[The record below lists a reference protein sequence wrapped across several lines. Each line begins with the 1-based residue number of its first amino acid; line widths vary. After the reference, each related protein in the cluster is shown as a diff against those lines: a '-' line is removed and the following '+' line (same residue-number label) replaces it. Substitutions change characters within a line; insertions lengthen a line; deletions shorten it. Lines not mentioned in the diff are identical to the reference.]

1 MLRLRT
7 LGGLS
12 LWRGGDQVAAAGAP
26 GWALHFLAILALA
39 GDRTVGADDIL
50 ALLWPGQSRDDARR
64 ELGVALTAL
73 PQWLAGAHPVRSEG
87 DDYQLDAA
95 VISSDVHDFEFAAG
109 SGAPEDAARLYEG
122 EFLHGVTSPGK
133 SFDHWREREGARL
146 AQLAKWCR
154 DASRPRRSKVMLT
167 PGAQVGHGGRY
178 RIERE
183 LGAGGAA
190 TVYLA
195 HDSRHDRPVALK
207 VLRAEISETISPERF
222 EKEIRFVAQL
232 QHPHILPLF
241 DSGEIGNVLYSVMPY
256 VQGESV
262 RERLDRT
269 GKLPVDDAVRIAAE
283 IADALAYAHEHGV
296 LHRDV
301 KPENILLSDG
311 HALIADFGIAR
322 SVDAHHEGR
331 TTLPG
336 VVLGTA
342 AYMSPEQATG
352 EAELDGRTDVYAVG
366 AVLYEM
372 LTGAPPFAGETA
384 RRTMTRRLTEVPPR
398 VSKQGVRVPGAVDD
412 ILARALQP
420 LPENRM
426 MSREFASAL
435 SSVQRRL
442 TKQSPAGTPTRR
454 RVPIISVA
462 VVVLTALALLFAFRC
477 ARAQGAPRSTPDKS
491 LLQRVL
497 AAEDSRGK
505 DAGGVDLLLEA
516 ATGSDSVLQRAA
528 IRALGRL
535 HNLKF
540 AMSMLPTLD
549 APSPAIRAEGANAVA
564 QSVQGLPR
572 VPDVQDSSRSRRTVL
587 ITVQSA
593 LIEHLRSE
601 SNPAVMGVLARSLG
615 RLPFQDSTAARAAE
629 RAIVGVFTMTGAP
642 AEAFARLAA
651 GGAHDVAE
659 GLYSLARGRRTTGTP
674 SPEALDVLR
683 AAARYRADA
692 RVRRIG
698 LLGLAAAGALDSSTV
713 LGASRDADAQ
723 VRRLA
728 LAGVGTLAAA
738 VRADVVKRALA
749 DTSAMVRID
758 GIGAIR
764 ATRAPSIRAERGA
777 SNAPDCAAIVAA
789 THDRNPHV
797 VLAAIDGLALPCA
810 NAAVRNQALKA
821 IAGTLDAGA
830 SSRPIGHATWRA
842 PAHAIVALARVDSA
856 SAGAALPRFSA
867 HGNAHVREYAARAA
881 AELRDGSTLLRLAAD
896 ADHNVQD
903 AAIVGLSRVRTHDA
917 DSVYI
922 AALASGGY
930 QVVLAGAA
938 ALAGSTR
945 TEAVPAL
952 FDALDRLSAERRE
965 NSRDPRM
972 ALIARIGELGTPSNA
987 PRLERYLGDFDTT
1000 VAGRAADLLT
1010 KWTGRTVAPHAMPLP
1025 IRAEPLAG
1033 IFMSSGLQL
1042 QITMD
1047 KASGGGTIV
1056 VRLFADE
1063 APATVARIV
1072 RLAREHYYDG
1082 LTFHRVVANFVIQ
1095 GGSPDANEYMGDGP
1109 FMRDELG
1116 LRSHDRGTLGIST
1129 RGRDTGDGQLFVN
1142 LVDNP
1147 RLDHDY
1153 TVFGEIVSG
1162 LPVMDGILEGDV
1174 IARVEV
1180 RGLR

>member
-1 MLRLRT
+1 
-7 LGGLS
+7 
-12 LWRGGDQVAAAGAP
+12 LWRGGEQVPAAGAP
-26 GWALHFLAILALA
+26 DSALHLLAILSLA
-39 GDRTVGADDIL
+39 GDRTVAEDDVL
-50 ALLWPGQSRDDARR
+50 ALLWPDLPRDEARR
-64 ELGVALTAL
+64 ELGAVVSAL
-73 PQWLAGAHPVRSEG
+73 PEWLAGTQPVRDESGE
-87 DDYQLDAA
+87 YRLDAA
-95 VISSDVHDFEFAAG
+95 AISSDVHDFEFAAA

-122 EFLHGVTSPGK
+122 EFLHGVIPPAR

-146 AQLAKWCR
+146 AQVAKWCR
-154 DASRPRRSKVMLT
+154 DAARPRRSKVMLSA
-167 PGAQVGHGGRY
+167 GAQVGHGGRY

-207 VLRAEISETISPERF
+207 VLREEVSESISPERF

-256 VQGESV
+256 VQGETV
-262 RERLDRT
+262 RERLERS
-269 GKLPVDDAVRIAAE
+269 GKLPVGDAVRIAAE
-283 IADALAYAHEHGV
+283 VADALAYAHEHGV

-301 KPENILLSDG
+301 KPENILLADG

-322 SVDAHHEGR
+322 SVNARNEGR

-384 RRTMTRRLTEVPPR
+384 RRTMTRRLTEVPPP

-412 ILARALQP
+412 VLSRALQP
-420 LPENRM
+420 QPENRTT
-426 MSREFASAL
+426 SREFASAL

-442 TKQSPAGTPTRR
+442 SQQSSAGAPARR
-454 RVPIISVA
+454 RVPFISVA
-462 VVVLTALALLFAFRC
+462 VVVMTALALVFAFRC
-477 ARAQGAPRSTPDKS
+477 ARAQGAPRQSTDKA
-491 LLQRVL
+491 LVQRVL
-497 AAEDSRGK
+497 VAEDSRGMGAEGVEPLL
-505 DAGGVDLLLEA
+505 DAARGVDSALRR
-516 ATGSDSVLQRAA
+516 VA
-528 IRALGRL
+528 IRAIGRL
-535 HNLKF
+535 QSVRLTPNLLP
-540 AMSMLPTLD
+540 MLD
-549 APSPAIRAEGANAVA
+549 DPSPAIRAEGANAVA

-572 VPDVQDSSRSRRTVL
+572 VRGIQDSTRTRRPMLVA
-587 ITVQSA
+587 VQSA
-593 LIEHLRSE
+593 LVEHLRRE
-601 SNPAVMGVLARSLG
+601 SNPAVMGILARSLG
-615 RLPFQDSTAARAAE
+615 RLPLTDSVWARAAE
-629 RAIVGVFTMTGAP
+629 REIAGVVARTGAP
-642 AEAFARLAA
+642 ADAFARLDA
-651 GGAHDVAE
+651 GSAHDVAE
-659 GLYSLARGRRTTGTP
+659 GLYALARGRRTLGIP
-674 SPEALDVLR
+674 SSDALELLR
-683 AAARYRADA
+683 GAARYRADA

-713 LGASRDADAQ
+713 ISASRDGDAQ

-728 LAGVGTLAAA
+728 LAGAGALGAAA
-738 VRADVVKRALA
+738 RTDVIRRALA
-749 DTSAMVRID
+749 DTSAMVRVD

-764 ATRAPSIRAERGA
+764 ATRAAANRAERAA
-777 SNAPDCAAIVAA
+777 SNPPDCGTLIAA
-789 THDRNPHV
+789 TRDPNPHV
-797 VLAAIDGLALPCA
+797 MLAAIDALGAPCA
-810 NAAVRNQALKA
+810 DAAARTGILKA
-821 IAGTLDAGA
+821 IVGTLDTGA
-830 SSRPIGHATWRA
+830 APRVRGHATWHA
-842 PAHAIVALARVDSA
+842 PAHAIVALARIDSA
-856 SAGAALPRFSA
+856 DASHVLSAFGAHR
-867 HGNAHVREYAARAA
+867 NAHVREYAARAA
-881 AELRDGSTLLRLAAD
+881 TQLRDGGTLLRLAAD
-896 ADHNVQD
+896 ADHDVQD
-903 AAIVGLSRVRTHDA
+903 AAIAGLSQVRKHDA

-922 AALASGGY
+922 AALASRGY
-930 QVVLAGAA
+930 QVVIAAAA
-938 ALAGSTR
+938 ALTGSTR
-945 TEAVPAL
+945 AAAAPAL
-952 FDALDRLSAERRE
+952 LDALDRISAERRE
-965 NSRDPRM
+965 NSRDPRV
-972 ALIARIGELGTPSNA
+972 AVLTRLAELGAPGSA
-987 PRLERYLGDFDTT
+987 PRLERYLADFDTA
-1000 VAGRAADLLT
+1000 VAGKAAELLT
-1010 KWTGRTVAPHAMPLP
+1010 KWSGHSVEPRAVPLP

-1033 IFMSSGLQL
+1033 VFTSSSLEL
-1042 QITMD
+1042 HITMD

-1056 VRLFADE
+1056 VRLFAGE
-1063 APATVARIV
+1063 APATVARVV
-1072 RLAREHYYDG
+1072 RLTRAHYYDG

-1095 GGSPDANEYMGDGP
+1095 GGSPDANEYVGDGP

-1162 LPVMDGILEGDV
+1162 LSVVDAILEGDV